1 MVELVTQQGGAAVD
15 LLAGPHD
22 AAQRAVCG
30 RHPPGVLQREGTV
43 CGRRRIARLMRA
55 AGLAGQHR
63 RRRRRT
69 TTTAP
74 HHDPCPAR
82 GDPPGRGPA

>member
-1 MVELVTQQGGAAVD
+1 MPGAEDRNAEL
-15 LLAGPHD
+15 
-22 AAQRAVCG
+22 
-30 RHPPGVLQREGTV
+30 VLQREGTV

-55 AGLAGQHR
+55 AGLAGRHR

-82 GDPPGRGPA
+82 GDPPGPGPA